1 MFLFQ
6 KKCPKEISDLVERYL
21 LNHLSD
27 GDSRSLEEHL
37 LNCPQCMDVF
47 EETEQFLSASR
58 ETQARKSRTLFSQ
71 ALPPMRPPEAG
82 TPKPEHMVIPRSIV
96 YYS

>member
-58 ETQARKSRTLFSQ
+58 GTQARKSRTSFFPSI
-71 ALPPMRPPEAG
+71 A
-82 TPKPEHMVIPRSIV
+82 PKAST
-96 YYS
+96 